1 MILKAPPQIAWR
13 NSMSKASQTPKGKK
27 PTGTGAPPQPAAQG
41 DSHAGS
47 KSGAPAK
54 TKPRRKRLLT
64 VLAVCGAL
72 LVLGIV
78 LAGSGFAFAATQ
90 ESQDTFCA
98 SCHTQP
104 ESTFFQ
110 RETAAQPSDLASAHT
125 AKQTR
130 CIDCH
135 SGVGVTGRVGAELL
149 GAHNAL
155 AWYTHAAV
163 QPAKLTVP
171 IDDANCLKCH
181 AQVTTNRGRNNH
193 FHYFLARWQA
203 VDPNAATCV
212 TCHAG
217 HATDGD
223 ASIAFLNQQHTEAVC
238 QACHNAVGEGGEG
251 D

>member
-1 MILKAPPQIAWR
+1 ML
-13 NSMSKASQTPKGKK
+13 M
-27 PTGTGAPPQPAAQG
+27 
-41 DSHAGS
+41 
-47 KSGAPAK
+47 
-54 TKPRRKRLLT
+54 T
-64 VLAVCGAL
+64 VLLGWDAPSYHTT
-72 LVLGIV
+72 VLQIMP
-78 LAGSGFAFAATQ
+78 LFHIWN
-90 ESQDTFCA
+90 CW
-98 SCHTQP
+98 
-104 ESTFFQ
+104 
-110 RETAAQPSDLASAHT
+110 
-125 AKQTR
+125 
-130 CIDCH
+130 
-135 SGVGVTGRVGAELL
+135 L

-181 AQVTTNRGRNNH
+181 AQVTASRGRSNH

-217 HATDGD
+217 HVTDGD